1 MTACRPHRG
10 PHSHQGSGKGTA
22 MPGPKGVA
30 HRGPSGPRAPSEKR
44 KARPGFRTRTHLNC
58 RPGKPFPGPLPRRQR
73 EPRGSARP
81 ARVGVRSRRAGRTA
95 RALAFLA
102 VARDVRPAPRVRRA
116 HGHPGPAA
124 APHSPRRGK
133 SGSYPPGSRTGATRA
148 VPPTSRGVCTPSG
161 VGLPCLDGFRTK
173 VRHEDPASR

>member
-1 MTACRPHRG
+1 
-10 PHSHQGSGKGTA
+10 
-22 MPGPKGVA
+22 MPGPEGAA

-95 RALAFLA
+95 RALAFGCCTGCPTRPPGETRARAPGPGGGTAFPAERKKRA
-102 VARDVRPAPRVRRA
+102 VSTRVA
-116 HGHPGPAA
+116 HGRDTGGP
-124 APHSPRRGK
+124 PDIQG
-133 SGSYPPGSRTGATRA
+133 
-148 VPPTSRGVCTPSG
+148 
-161 VGLPCLDGFRTK
+161 CLY
-173 VRHEDPASR
+173 A